1 MSHTS
6 KRFRSLV
13 IMIMAVVATNIA
25 ISFASDHKSSTSNH
39 GLTIA
44 KSGVPNL
51 PDFPR
56 PKSGV
61 PNLPDFPRP

>member
-13 IMIMAVVATNIA
+13 IMVMAVVATNIA
-25 ISFASDHKSSTSNH
+25 ISFASDHKGNTSIH
-39 GLTIA
+39 GLTVS
-44 KSGVPNL
+44 KSGVPNI

-56 PKSGV
+56 PKSGL
-61 PNLPDFPRP
+61 PNIPDFPRP